1 MDFYAMKGAIEA
13 ILQELRVKDVTFR
26 IGSGL
31 PEELFHQ
38 AEELPMAAAIE
49 QLLQE
54 AVPFFFGKIQEIPDV
69 VGVMKE
75 LELQRRKMKG
85 GNIRFREIF
94 F

>member
-1 MDFYAMKGAIEA
+1 
-13 ILQELRVKDVTFR
+13 
-26 IGSGL
+26 
-31 PEELFHQ
+31 
-38 AEELPMAAAIE
+38 MAAAIK

-75 LELQRRKMKG
+75 LEFQRRKMKG